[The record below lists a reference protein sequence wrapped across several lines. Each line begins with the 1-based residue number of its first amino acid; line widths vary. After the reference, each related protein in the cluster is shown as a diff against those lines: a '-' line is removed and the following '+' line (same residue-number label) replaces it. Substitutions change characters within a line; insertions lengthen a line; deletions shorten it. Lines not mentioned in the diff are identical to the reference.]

1 MPRALDRLLPI
12 PDSVI
17 DEATE
22 RSFSDPGNSPKQ
34 NAMSLKTKLDLDTQ
48 YEDRPKN
55 KTLTQK
61 LLKFR
66 LADAKKSIKKKYRKV
81 KQRMKL
87 SKQNN
92 LSLSPDTAGKKKRTT
107 KRRRRKN

>member
-1 MPRALDRLLPI
+1 MPRTLDRLLPI

-22 RSFSDPGNSPKQ
+22 RSFSDPGDSPKQ
-34 NAMSLKTKLDLDTQ
+34 NAMSRKTKFDLDAQ

-61 LLKFR
+61 LLKYR
-66 LADAKKSIKKKYRKV
+66 MVDAKKSIKKKYRKV
-81 KQRMKL
+81 MNL
-87 SKQNN
+87 PKQNK
-92 LSLSPDTAGKKKRTT
+92 LTLSPDTAGKKKRTT

>member
-22 RSFSDPGNSPKQ
+22 RSFSDPGDLLKQ
-34 NAMSLKTKLDLDTQ
+34 HLMSRKTKFDLDMR
-48 YEDRPKN
+48 YEDQPKN
-55 KTLTQK
+55 KTLTRK

-66 LADAKKSIKKKYRKV
+66 MNDAKRSIRKKYHKV
-81 KQRMKL
+81 MKL
-87 SKQNN
+87 PKKSK
-92 LSLSPDTAGKKKRTT
+92 LSLSPDTAGKKKRTL

>member
-22 RSFSDPGNSPKQ
+22 RSFSDPGDSPKQ
-34 NAMSLKTKLDLDTQ
+34 NAMSRKTKFDLDAQ
-48 YEDRPKN
+48 YEDQPKN
-55 KTLTQK
+55 KTLTRN
-61 LLKFR
+61 LLNSKITH
-66 LADAKKSIKKKYRKV
+66 AKKSIRKKYRKV
-81 KQRMKL
+81 MNLPKKHKL
-87 SKQNN
+87 N
-92 LSLSPDTAGKKKRTT
+92 LSPDTAGKKKRTL

>member
-22 RSFSDPGNSPKQ
+22 RSFSDPGDLPKKTL
-34 NAMSLKTKLDLDTQ
+34 MSRKTKFDLDAQ

-61 LLKFR
+61 LLKYR
-66 LADAKKSIKKKYRKV
+66 MVDAKKSIKKKYRKV
-81 KQRMKL
+81 MNLPKKH
-87 SKQNN
+87 K
-92 LSLSPDTAGKKKRTT
+92 LSLSPDTAGKKKTNIKKTT
-107 KRRRRKN
+107 EKKLI